1 VQLSLTER
9 LGFAWKGS
17 AFEMKKGKG
26 VDDEGG
32 ESMSEG
38 SIIYSITQHNTENS
52 SNNTKNSS
60 NS

>member
-26 VDDEGG
+26 VDDEGE
-32 ESMSEG
+32 ESRSEG
-38 SIIYSITQHNTENS
+38 SISSITQQQQQH
-52 SNNTKNSS
+52 KNPKS
-60 NS
+60 